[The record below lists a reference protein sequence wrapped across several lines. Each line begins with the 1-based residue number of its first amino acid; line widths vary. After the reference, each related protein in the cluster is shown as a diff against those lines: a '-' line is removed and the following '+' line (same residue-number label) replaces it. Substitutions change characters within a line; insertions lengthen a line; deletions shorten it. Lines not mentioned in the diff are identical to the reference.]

1 MRGMGK
7 GFYYSVDDATLR
19 AYQALST
26 EEKLQWL
33 EEVNWFI
40 RTFTTDRE
48 KRIMEEYRK
57 GER

>member
-1 MRGMGK
+1 MNK
-7 GFYYSVDDATLR
+7 GFYYSVNDETLR
-19 AYQALST
+19 VYQALST

-33 EEVNWFI
+33 EKVNWFI